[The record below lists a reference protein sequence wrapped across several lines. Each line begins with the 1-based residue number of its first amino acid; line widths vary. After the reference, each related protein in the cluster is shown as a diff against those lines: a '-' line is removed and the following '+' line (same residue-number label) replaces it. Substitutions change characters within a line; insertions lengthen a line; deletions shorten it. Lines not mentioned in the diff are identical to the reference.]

1 MRPLAHKLTGDVVQ
15 AFVPAG
21 KVRAT
26 RSAKEGATALGLEL
40 SHMLAVVMAL
50 APADFYKS
58 ITTHADH
65 TMWQDVYRHSTQAA
79 TCA

>member
-1 MRPLAHKLTGDVVQ
+1 
-15 AFVPAG
+15 
-21 KVRAT
+21 
-26 RSAKEGATALGLEL
+26 
-40 SHMLAVVMAL
+40 MLAVVMAL

-58 ITTHADH
+58 IITHADH